1 MTFARTGATVAA
13 LALVA
18 ATALAACA
26 KSSTSTTSH
35 AGVTGYGDIP
45 APAAKHIPGG
55 TVTFG
60 MPAGD
65 TPTYIFPL
73 TPGAN
78 SSVYTISFFQDLMYR
93 PLWWTPSGH
102 ALQINY
108 GLSLASKPIMSND
121 NKTVVINMK
130 TNYKWSNGAPVDAQ
144 DVVFMIDLARA
155 AVKISPANYGNYSAG
170 FFPDNVVSAKA
181 TSKYQVTIQFSKSYN
196 PGYLLYDQLA
206 LLSPF
211 PSTFWDVDAVGG
223 KPVDYNTLAGAEKIY
238 KFLNAQSLKLAT
250 YANNPLWQDVDG
262 PFRLSAFNAST
273 DANTLV
279 PNKQYSGTHATISK
293 FEEVAFTSDDA
304 EYNALRSGQ
313 LTIGLV
319 PTTNYPQ
326 IPALEKQGFHTF
338 GEADFGWDYIVFNF
352 KDKTSNW
359 DKIIGQLYVRQALA
373 HLVDEQGYV
382 SGVFHGYAA
391 SADGPVPPVPPSPF
405 TPSNATK
412 PVYPFSIAAA
422 KSLLASHGWKIVK
435 GTQTCESPGTAASD
449 CGAGIPKGATLAFT
463 LVYNN
468 GSPPIQQEDTAFA
481 SDAKQAGIPV
491 TLVGK
496 SFNFILSNYYDIA
509 APANIDKWAAE
520 DFGGFSEALYPTTNF
535 IFNTGGSFNIGDY
548 SNSTTDS
555 LINNSVYGANQSAVK
570 AEAAQIAEN
579 LPALFQPDA
588 DHVYAWKDTLSGPQ
602 SSFWE
607 VPQFSLNPE
616 EWYFTSSK

>member
-412 PVYPFSIAAA
+412 PVYPFSIPAA